1 MKQII
6 AALGVAIATFALA
19 AQSTLQAQY
28 TVMAIEGS
36 VTISSELGGARALK
50 LGDIIP
56 LGSLIQTGP
65 NGGLF
70 VQKAQSFTMIQITK
84 DTRVRFDV
92 RGLQQLLAATSP
104 LHNPT
109 WLPVQAGTSIS
120 TMPVDVINL
129 EEGSI
134 MGNFP
139 DIIAVNTVLGYIYMD
154 GTVPTQV
161 FVASKAGNGA
171 PSRSVPRAR
180 KTHKVLVYAKE
191 GKMSINNRRNV
202 LKQVID
208 PKKGE
213 KVPPDNTVRSLFNV
227 AQAEIIAEAEIAR
240 LLTPIDMEEEPI
252 IGWIDPI
259 RGMRAFNDLV
269 KHYAKGGTFDNNFFK
284 QPYTLEP
291 PKNDNEKALE
301 VSGQHKANTI
311 SNEIANNTQA
321 LKDALML
328 LYQQNKQFFD
338 SKGATPST
346 TLLTNVTDPEEL
358 KKIALQVAQA
368 MGPTSTSNLTALI
381 PLLTPPATT
390 PF

>member
-1 MKQII
+1 MKPII
-6 AALGVAIATFALA
+6 AAFGVAIATFLFADQL
-19 AQSTLQAQY
+19 TLQAQY
-28 TVMAIEGS
+28 TVVAVEGD
-36 VTISSELGGARALK
+36 VTVSSEFGGARALK
-50 LGDIIP
+50 HGDSIP
-56 LGSLIQTGP
+56 LGSLVQTGP

-70 VQKAQSFTMIQITK
+70 IQKAQSFTMIQITK

-92 RGLQQLLAATSP
+92 RGLQQLLSKISTLQQA
-104 LHNPT
+104 T
-109 WLPVQAGTSIS
+109 WLPVQARNIS
-120 TMPVDVINL
+120 TMPVDVIDL
-129 EEGSI
+129 EEGAI

-139 DIIAVNTVLGYIYMD
+139 DIIAVNTVLGYIYAD

-208 PKKGE
+208 PKQGQ

-227 AQAEIIAEAEIAR
+227 AQAELIAQSEVAR
-240 LLTPIDMEEEPI
+240 LLTPEDMDEEPI
-252 IGWIDPI
+252 VGWIDPI
-259 RGMRAFNDLV
+259 RGMKAFADRV
-269 KHYAKGGTFDNNFFK
+269 KDFAQGGTIDNNFFK
-284 QPYTLEP
+284 QWYVLEP

-301 VSGQHKANTI
+301 VSGLHKVNPL
-311 SNEIANNTQA
+311 SNEIVNNTQA
-321 LKDALML
+321 LKEALMT
-328 LYQQNKQFFD
+328 LYLQNKEFFD
-338 SKGATPST
+338 SKGATPTT
-346 TLLTNVTDPEEL
+346 TLLTSVTDPEEI

-368 MGPTSTSNLTALI
+368 MGPASTSNLTALI
-381 PLLTPPATT
+381 PLLTPPPTT